1 MLIMSIK
8 NMNPALCF
16 QATTNVSFEGKYNLG
31 QNIVEKSAKLSK
43 IGFSIECFTDAFLS
57 FSCTFVKFCLLGDQP
72 ATCHKFQVFQ

>member
-8 NMNPALCF
+8 NMNPALCC

-43 IGFSIECFTDAFLS
+43 IGFSIE
-57 FSCTFVKFCLLGDQP
+57 
-72 ATCHKFQVFQ
+72 

>member
-1 MLIMSIK
+1 
-8 NMNPALCF
+8 MNPALCC

-57 FSCTFVKFCLLGDQP
+57 FSCTFVKFCLLGSYLLRSWITRE
-72 ATCHKFQVFQ
+72 ATRAFTF